1 MVHLRSLSQTG
12 TRFGPSGQFK
22 PNGYQICSIWA
33 SQTGTRLEGPLYVWE
48 SWPDRAE
55 GPLYVHK
62 SRPDRTEGPLYVRES
77 WPDRAEG
84 PLYVHKS
91 RPDRAEGPLHVQES
105 KPDRAEGPLYVQR
118 TRLTVQRVLCTSWLT
133 GLTVQRKCRSAPK
146 VGTQYIYFEWPKK
159 IGAQYTYRVEHST
172 LYVYWDPKFQL
183 SVKFI

>member
-1 MVHLRSLSQTG
+1 MAVLVPSKGLKHYKTLGFLRFRGPGRAEAPGQEGVGGGKPTPVLVLERRGSADLVHLGSL
-12 TRFGPSGQFK
+12 
-22 PNGYQICSIWA
+22 

-48 SWPDRAE
+48 SWLDRAE

-62 SRPDRTEGPLYVRES
+62 SRPDRAEGPLYVRES

-133 GLTVQRKCRSAPK
+133 GLTVQRKCRSAP
-146 VGTQYIYFEWPKK
+146 QSWYPIYLF
-159 IGAQYTYRVEHST
+159 
-172 LYVYWDPKFQL
+172 
-183 SVKFI
+183 